1 MNGSEKLLGSFEAK
15 DFQGPALLLCYLF
28 SVKMA
33 RQLWKQDYPIPTT
46 VGH

>member
-1 MNGSEKLLGSFEAK
+1 MGVKSYWGAFEAK
-15 DFQGPALLLCYLF
+15 DFKGPALHLCYPF